1 MPNEELFSGIPSL
14 DDEAGM
20 QSFINNDA
28 LATLG
33 LNTDHTPAALQ
44 QNNPTVTAPAV
55 PATATEPV
63 ATPTANNVTNPA
75 APQYTADQVAN
86 IIARVQAQA
95 QNRTA
100 VPNAHQVQVSNQT
113 YTPRQAEIIKQLIDR
128 GVPMER
134 ISAALNG
141 QNASNAQQSAI
152 MQRLAQMEQYLQ
164 AQQYQAAQDAFVDKM
179 NAFGEKFG
187 LSENDLVTFGNKAM
201 SMGINLTQVSD
212 VEAVFRAVY
221 PDQYAIRTQ
230 RMANTSTSQIY
241 GGSSTPE
248 APRAAA
254 AKLEDAYVD
263 QFLRASMPN
272 QYGMFTKK

>member
-1 MPNEELFSGIPSL
+1 MPNDELFSGIPSL

-20 QSFINNDA
+20 QSFLNNDT
-28 LATLG
+28 LANLG
-33 LNTDHTPAALQ
+33 LGTDSTPAALQ
-44 QNNPTVTAPAV
+44 QATPAAPAEPAV
-55 PATATEPV
+55 NTPAT
-63 ATPTANNVTNPA
+63 PA
-75 APQYTADQVAN
+75 PNSNAPQYTAEQVAN
-86 IIARVQAQA
+86 IVARVQAQS
-95 QNRTA
+95 QNRPAATPA
-100 VPNAHQVQVSNQT
+100 VPQAQAQT

-141 QNASNAQQSAI
+141 QNSSNAQQVAI

-164 AQQYQAAQDAFVDKM
+164 AQQYQAAQNEFVDKM
-179 NAFGEKFG
+179 TTFGEKFG

-221 PDQYAIRTQ
+221 PDQYAIRSQ
-230 RMANTSTSQIY
+230 RMANTATSQIY

-254 AKLEDAYVD
+254 AKIEDAYVD

>member
-1 MPNEELFSGIPSL
+1 MPNDELFSGIPSL

-20 QSFINNDA
+20 QSFLNNDA
-28 LATLG
+28 LANLG
-33 LNTDHTPAALQ
+33 LGTDPTPAALQ
-44 QNNPTVTAPAV
+44 QN
-55 PATATEPV
+55 
-63 ATPTANNVTNPA
+63 VTNPA
-75 APQYTADQVAN
+75 PATPATPVANPIAGDSAANAPQYSAEQVAN
-86 IIARVQAQA
+86 IISRIQAQSQTQAAATSQA
-95 QNRTA
+95 QPQA
-100 VPNAHQVQVSNQT
+100 SA
-113 YTPRQAEIIKQLIDR
+113 YTPRQAEIIKQLIDK

-134 ISAALNG
+134 ISAALHG
-141 QNASNAQQSAI
+141 QRESNAQQVAI

-164 AQQYQAAQDAFVDKM
+164 AQQYQQAQNEFVDKM
-179 NAFGEKFG
+179 TAFGDKFG

-230 RMANTSTSQIY
+230 RMSNTSAPQLY

-248 APRAAA
+248 APRAMA
-254 AKLEDAYVD
+254 AKMEDAYVD

>member
-1 MPNEELFSGIPSL
+1 MPNDELFSGIPSL

-20 QSFINNDA
+20 QSFLNNDA
-28 LATLG
+28 LANLG
-33 LNTDHTPAALQ
+33 LGTDTTPAALQ
-44 QNNPTVTAPAV
+44 QNVTTPT
-55 PATATEPV
+55 PATP
-63 ATPTANNVTNPA
+63 ATPVANNVADDNNSA
-75 APQYTADQVAN
+75 GAPQYSAEQVAN
-86 IIARVQAQA
+86 IISRIQAQSQAQA
-95 QNRTA
+95 AAAQA
-100 VPNAHQVQVSNQT
+100 QSQHSA
-113 YTPRQAEIIKQLIDR
+113 YTPQQAAIIKQLIDR

-141 QNASNAQQSAI
+141 QRASNAQQVAI

-164 AQQYQAAQDAFVDKM
+164 AQQYQQAQNEFVDRM
-179 NAFGEKFG
+179 TAFGDKFG

-201 SMGINLTQVSD
+201 SMGINLIQVSD

-230 RMANTSTSQIY
+230 RMSNSSAPQIY

-248 APRAAA
+248 APRAMA
-254 AKLEDAYVD
+254 AKMEDAYVD